1 MEKSERL
8 HIISRKANEAA
19 KWLAVALGFTIPIST
34 SADSVLLVLILALWF
49 LGANFRNK
57 ISLIKGNPFNLWPL
71 ILFGLYV
78 VGLGYGTADKSSL
91 TDTAHFLLIPLFIT
105 LFQETKIRLFALWG
119 FLSALLLTLLL
130 SYLLWFN
137 LLPACTIWKG
147 TSANP
152 VIFHRH
158 ITHSLLMAF
167 GAFLFSLHVL
177 RPVSLSKR
185 VMFALF
191 AVLALVNVLFM
202 VQGRTGQV
210 VILILA
216 VFFLWNRQR
225 GRALVISAI
234 AVILLLVSVAFLPS
248 SSLHQRFARGFAE
261 FSEWQ
266 PGTPSSKTSSVGLR
280 MEFYKNTLEIIRENP
295 IWGVGT
301 GDFANAYAAQIKNT
315 GMMPTENP
323 HNEYLMITVQ
333 LGVIGLGFFLLL
345 FFKQWHL
352 SISIPDAFEKA
363 AARGLVLTIMGAS
376 MVSSTLID
384 HTEGLF
390 YFWMSAL
397 LYASLNSEIRSYK
410 I

>member
-1 MEKSERL
+1 
-8 HIISRKANEAA
+8 
-19 KWLAVALGFTIPIST
+19 
-34 SADSVLLVLILALWF
+34 
-49 LGANFRNK
+49 
-57 ISLIKGNPFNLWPL
+57 
-71 ILFGLYV
+71 
-78 VGLGYGTADKSSL
+78 
-91 TDTAHFLLIPLFIT
+91 
-105 LFQETKIRLFALWG
+105 
-119 FLSALLLTLLL
+119 
-130 SYLLWFN
+130 
-137 LLPACTIWKG
+137 
-147 TSANP
+147 
-152 VIFHRH
+152 
-158 ITHSLLMAF
+158 
-167 GAFLFSLHVL
+167 
-177 RPVSLSKR
+177 
-185 VMFALF
+185 MFALF